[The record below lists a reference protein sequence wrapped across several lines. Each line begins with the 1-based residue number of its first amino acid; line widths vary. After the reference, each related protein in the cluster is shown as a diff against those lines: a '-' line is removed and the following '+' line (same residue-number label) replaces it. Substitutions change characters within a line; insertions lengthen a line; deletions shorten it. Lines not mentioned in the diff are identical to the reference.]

1 MPRHIGPR
9 DNDTDQ
15 MLKVL
20 GYNSMDEFV
29 DAAIPRSVRVEALTD
44 TDGPNGIRPLSEL
57 ELRRRVEE
65 VAGMNK
71 GMKSYIGMGSVFL
84 AALLGNS

>member
-9 DNDTDQ
+9 DNDTEE

-29 DAAIPRSVRVEALTD
+29 DAAIPQSVRVEALKD
-44 TDGPNGIRPLSEL
+44 IDGPGGIRPLSEL

-71 GMKSYIGMGSVFL
+71 GMKSYIGMG
-84 AALLGNS
+84 

>member
-9 DNDTDQ
+9 DNDTEE

-20 GYNSMDEFV
+20 GYKSMDEFV
-29 DAAIPRSVRVEALTD
+29 DAAIPQSVRVKALKD
-44 TDGPNGIRPLSEL
+44 IDGPGGIRPLSEL

-71 GMKSYIGMGSVFL
+71 GMKSYIGMG
-84 AALLGNS
+84 

>member
-15 MLKVL
+15 MLNVL
-20 GYNSMDEFV
+20 GYKSMDEFV

-44 TDGPNGIRPLSEL
+44 TDGPHGIRPLSEL

-71 GMKSYIGMGSVFL
+71 GMKSYIGMGLVFL
-84 AALLGNS
+84 AALVGNS